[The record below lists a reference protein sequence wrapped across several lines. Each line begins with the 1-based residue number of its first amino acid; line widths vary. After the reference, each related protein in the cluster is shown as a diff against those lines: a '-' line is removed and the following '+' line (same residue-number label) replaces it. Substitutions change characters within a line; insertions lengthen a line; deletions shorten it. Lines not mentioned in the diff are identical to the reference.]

1 MLTVHYKILLLED
14 NESDAD
20 LIIRELKRSGLQ
32 FTSQIVDTRDQ
43 FEDALENF
51 VPDIVISDYSL
62 PAFDGLS
69 AFIITNETLPDI
81 PFIIVSGML
90 GEQRAVELIKSGIT
104 DYTIKDKLFTLPP
117 KVIRAL
123 KDAGEH
129 KEKRAIDEEVRI
141 QHEKLKDIA
150 FLQSH
155 QVRVPIA
162 HILGLFSLFRFD
174 NPADP
179 VNGEVLQ
186 MLKAT
191 AESFDKLIKD
201 IVEKTDDIQKQ
212 TT

>member
-43 FEDALENF
+43 FEHALENF

-69 AFIITNETLPDI
+69 AFIITNETLPGT

-123 KDAGEH
+123 KDAEEH
-129 KEKRAIDEEVRI
+129 KEKRETDEELKI
-141 QHEKLKDIA
+141 QHDKLMAIA

-179 VNGEVLQ
+179 VNAEVLQ

-201 IVEKTDDIQKQ
+201 IVEKTDDIQKPS
-212 TT
+212 T